1 MAWELDLD
9 DRARGRAGGAAQG
22 TADRQRGQRR
32 PPPVRCAP
40 TQADPGVRRRAQEP
54 RGPVEVDDPASDE
67 LPEVGLGALGAP
79 HPLEHALG
87 GIDETGPVDD
97 LP

>member
-1 MAWELDLD
+1 MSV
-9 DRARGRAGGAAQG
+9 G
-22 TADRQRGQRR
+22 
-32 PPPVRCAP
+32 
-40 TQADPGVRRRAQEP
+40 AQEP

-87 GIDETGPVDD
+87 GVDETGPVDD